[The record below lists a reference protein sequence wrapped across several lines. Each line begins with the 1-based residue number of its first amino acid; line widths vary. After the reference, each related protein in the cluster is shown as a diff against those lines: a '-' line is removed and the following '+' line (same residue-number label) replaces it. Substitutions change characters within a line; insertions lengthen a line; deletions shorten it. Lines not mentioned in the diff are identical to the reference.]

1 MDGTYRLEKDY
12 KISVDIFREGY
23 RAYQKKYVYP
33 KSYIFMGLFT
43 LLALDFIY
51 ASVREPDNYMSYLLV
66 VVCFGFAIREWYNP
80 RKIRRCLVESYAENP
95 ENVYRL
101 SVGDSYVD
109 ISTVSETIAENSDVP
124 EDDGTE
130 PEPPP
135 EPTRIPLDEQFGIL
149 EYDEFFLL
157 VYGKS
162 VVYIIPAEN
171 FTEEEKDTVRNLK
184 SQES

>member
-1 MDGTYRLEKDY
+1 GDG
-12 KISVDIFREGY
+12 
-23 RAYQKKYVYP
+23 
-33 KSYIFMGLFT
+33 
-43 LLALDFIY
+43 
-51 ASVREPDNYMSYLLV
+51 
-66 VVCFGFAIREWYNP
+66 
-80 RKIRRCLVESYAENP
+80 
-95 ENVYRL
+95 
-101 SVGDSYVD
+101 YVD
-109 ISTVSETIAENSDVP
+109 ISTVSETVVENSDVP

-149 EYDEFFLL
+149 EYDDFFLL